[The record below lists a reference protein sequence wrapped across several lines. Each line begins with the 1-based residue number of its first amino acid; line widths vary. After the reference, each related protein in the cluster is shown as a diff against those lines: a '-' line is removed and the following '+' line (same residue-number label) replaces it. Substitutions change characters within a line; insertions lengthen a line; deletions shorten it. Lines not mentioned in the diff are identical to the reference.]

1 MPRPQGALNRSL
13 AALTIGVV
21 KGMQAREQTL
31 SRTTLSDMA
40 QHAQIDI
47 EGLVGQHPYSYM
59 VPVSF
64 PVPYVYAPVQ
74 HDSDLENPH
83 FNFGIELG
91 QAPSSAL
98 SAAAP
103 TDHPI
108 ILCQLAGWITNGDG
122 FTTGA
127 NIVVTSW
134 IPGASKKRKFS
145 ATAHLS
151 FWGYGAPTDDADDT
165 GEDAI

>member
-1 MPRPQGALNRSL
+1 VPRPGGALNRSL
-13 AALTIGVV
+13 NALTIGVV
-21 KGMQAREQTL
+21 KGMQAREQML
-31 SRTTLSDMA
+31 SRTTLSDMV

-59 VPVSF
+59 VPVML
-64 PVPYVYAPVQ
+64 PIPYVYAPVQ
-74 HDSDLENPH
+74 HDSDLGYPH
-83 FNFGIELG
+83 FNYGIELG
-91 QAPSSAL
+91 QAPSTAL

-108 ILCQLAGWITNGDG
+108 ILCQVGGWISNDDG

-127 NIVVTSW
+127 NVIVTSW

-151 FWGYGAPTDDADDT
+151 FWGFGAPTDDADDT